1 MGEYLILGKGMEKEG
16 GRKIDSILGDAVEA
30 IIGAVYLDSKRNME
44 TITKLIVRLF
54 KKSLVE
60 QILKLKGDSAPESTQ
75 GQATSFKKIY
85 LRGLATKRVLLDD
98 NYFESL
104 SKNCRVRL

>member
-60 QILKLKGDSAPESTQ
+60 QI
-75 GQATSFKKIY
+75 
-85 LRGLATKRVLLDD
+85 
-98 NYFESL
+98 
-104 SKNCRVRL
+104 